1 MRYTIIDKEHEQD
14 INLKNEP
21 FLQFGR
27 MIPTYIDQKWGYSIQ
42 LFSEEE
48 KSELCFPD
56 ENYDFDK
63 LSSDHLFIGAYDGDA
78 CVGVAILKD
87 DWFKYMYLDDLKVSS
102 AYRHQG
108 VGAGLIEAS
117 MEAAKKRGY
126 NGLYTIGQDDNLAAC
141 KFYLKM
147 GFEIGGF
154 DNRVYKGTSQESK
167 ANIFF
172 YKE

>member
-1 MRYTIIDKEHEQD
+1 MKYEIIDKAHEKD
-14 INLKNEP
+14 INLRNEP

-27 MIPTYIDQKWGYSIQ
+27 MITSYVDGQWSYTVQ

-63 LSSDHLFIGAYDGDA
+63 LAPDHLFIGAYDGET
-78 CVGVAILKD
+78 CVGVAVLKD

-102 AYRHQG
+102 AYRGQG
-108 VGAGLIEAS
+108 IGAGLINAS
-117 MEAAKKRGY
+117 MEAAKSRGY
-126 NGLYTIGQDDNLAAC
+126 SGLYTIGQDNNLAAC

-154 DNRVYKGTSQESK
+154 DNRIYKGTVQENK
-167 ANIFF
+167 ANIIF